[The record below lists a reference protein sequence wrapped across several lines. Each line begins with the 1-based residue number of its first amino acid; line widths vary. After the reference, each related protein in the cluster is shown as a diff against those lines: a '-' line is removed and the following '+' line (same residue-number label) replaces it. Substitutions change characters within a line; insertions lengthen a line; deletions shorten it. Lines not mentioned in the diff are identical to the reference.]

1 MCIKSEDCLILISQT
16 NAKSAANQI
25 EALDAEYILIITVVS
40 AEESVLNAFSKRT
53 LCGHKTYQ

>member
-1 MCIKSEDCLILISQT
+1 MWIKSEDCLILISQT
-16 NAKSAANQI
+16 KAKSAANQM
-25 EALDAEYILIITVVS
+25 EALDEYILIITVVS